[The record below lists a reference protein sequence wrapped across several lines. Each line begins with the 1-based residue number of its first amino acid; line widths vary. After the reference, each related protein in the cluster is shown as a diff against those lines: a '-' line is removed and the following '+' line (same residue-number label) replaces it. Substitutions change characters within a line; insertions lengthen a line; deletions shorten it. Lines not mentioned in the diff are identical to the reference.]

1 MKKILFAALL
11 VVSVNAV
18 MAQTRFGAKLGPN
31 WANWSVKVD
40 GEKDDEYKS
49 RLGFHAGFVADIG
62 ISSNFSIQPQLLYV
76 NKGSAIEHEDH
87 TDKAVINSIDIPVNF
102 LYKAPSSGGTFFVG
116 GGPNLGFN
124 LSGTLKSEEHEN
136 EKIEIGSDP
145 GQLKGFDFGLN
156 FLAGY
161 ELSNGLFF
169 SANYTPGL
177 TNLQNV
183 PSSAEIDLTARS
195 NYFGISVGYFFGAK
209 ASAKK

>member
-18 MAQTRFGAKLGPN
+18 MAQTKFGVKMGPN
-31 WANWSVKVD
+31 WANWTVKED
-40 GEKDDEYKS
+40 GQRDDEFKS
-49 RLGFHAGFVADIG
+49 RFGFHAGFVADIG
-62 ISSNFSIQPQLLYV
+62 ISSNFSFQPQLLYV
-76 NKGSAIEHEDH
+76 NKGSAIDHGDH
-87 TDKAVINSIDIPVNF
+87 TDNAVMNSIDIPLNF

-124 LSGTLKSEEHEN
+124 LSGTMKSDEHEN
-136 EKIEIGSDP
+136 EKIEIGSDV

-161 ELSNGLFF
+161 ELKNGLFF

-177 TNLQNV
+177 TNLANV
-183 PSSAEIDLTARS
+183 PSGVDYTARS
-195 NYFGISVGYFFGAK
+195 NYFGLSVGYFFGGK
-209 ASAKK
+209 ATAKK